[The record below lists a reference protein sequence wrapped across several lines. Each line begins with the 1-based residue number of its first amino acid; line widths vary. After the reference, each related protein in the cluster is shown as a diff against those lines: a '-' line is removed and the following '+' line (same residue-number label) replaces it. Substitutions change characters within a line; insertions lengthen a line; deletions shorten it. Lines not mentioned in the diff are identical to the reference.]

1 MSEMLLRALG
11 LGCVVGQVQ
20 LFDDLN
26 FELSGGDILEVSG
39 PNGSGKS
46 TLLRCMAGLKLATT
60 GTLERDIQDCAYLGH
75 RLGIQPTLTVVENLR
90 LFAQLARLNDPTD
103 PVLDLDEPL
112 LRFDLERHRHKIV
125 DTLSEGL
132 KRRCALARVW
142 IQKKRIWILDEP
154 RSALDEASSHVL
166 QEVID
171 SHRKDDGAIALVSHQ
186 SLDLPNTKTL
196 NLV

>member
-1 MSEMLLRALG
+1 MSEMLLRAHG
-11 LGCVVGQVQ
+11 LGCVVGPVQ

-26 FELSGGDILEVSG
+26 FELNSGDVLEING

-60 GTLERDIQDCAYLGH
+60 GTIERDIQDCAYLGH
-75 RLGIQPTLTVVENLR
+75 KLGIQPTLTVIENLR
-90 LFAQLARLNDPTD
+90 LFAQLARLNNQTH
-103 PVLDLDEPL
+103 PVHDLAEPL
-112 LRFDLERHRHKIV
+112 RRFDLQRHENKIV

-142 IQKKRIWILDEP
+142 IQSKRIWILDEP

-166 QEVID
+166 QDVIE
-171 SHRKDDGAIALVSHQ
+171 SHRANAGAIALVSHQ
-186 SLDLPNTKTL
+186 SLNLPATKTL
-196 NLV
+196 SLV